1 MRIGGENLAC
11 ELKGRDRLL
20 AFHGGEFVQK
30 YLKAVTS
37 FKVVK

>member
-1 MRIGGENLAC
+1 MRIGGEDLAG

-20 AFHGGEFVQK
+20 AAHGRKLVQE
-30 YLKAVTS
+30 YVEAVTS